1 MRLSTL
7 LMTTLL
13 PVLAAPLVPPAA
25 LAQSD
30 ATLYKRPPAAIAS
43 IVEAKPTP
51 SISMDP
57 TRQWMMLLHR
67 EAMPPVS
74 ELAAPMLRLAGR
86 RINPDT
92 NGPHGPRRFVAA
104 SLRKS
109 LDNATKPID
118 LALPAGAG
126 IGSPSW
132 TRDGSRFTL
141 AVTFADRIE
150 LWVGTTADASVRR
163 VATNLNAASGGAFRW
178 LQDGRLLVRLVNP
191 ARGPKPSEPVVPTGP
206 VVQEATGKR
215 AQVRTFQDLLKNS
228 YDEDLFDWVMS
239 TQLAIIDPATG
250 TANNLGA
257 PANWS
262 ALDPSP
268 DGTLLLASRIV
279 RPYSYA
285 VPAGL
290 FSEAYEVLDLHA
302 GPSLGKVVKELRT
315 FNVKDREQIPIEGVE
330 TGPRGFEWMEN
341 APATIL
347 YAQALDGGDP
357 KTKADF
363 RDQLFAWDAP
373 FTSDPRELF
382 KLQFREAGT
391 DYLEAVGG
399 RHWML
404 ASEYDRDRKWITTR
418 IYDAANPAGTEPR
431 VLADRSINDR
441 YNDIGTPLRTLNQR
455 GRSVIRVQQTASVPA
470 LLMSGAGATPEG
482 DRPFLD
488 LMPLDSLKPQRL
500 WRSDAAGYES
510 VVDVMADGSSFITS
524 FESPEDYPNYFSR
537 TLSLASPIEQ
547 TSAGPRAAI
556 TSFADPV
563 PQVREVEK
571 ELIKYTRNDGVELSG
586 TLYLPPG
593 YDKDRDG
600 PLPLFLWAYPLEFTD
615 KSTAGQV
622 SSTPTTFTRMGG
634 SSHLC
639 LVFAGY
645 AVLDDATMPVI
656 GDPETVNDT
665 FVTQIVA
672 SAQAAIDKCAA
683 MGVADPARVAVG
695 GHSYGAFMTANLL
708 AHSDLFRAG
717 VARSGAYNRTLTPFG
732 FQGERRTFW
741 EAGDTYNK
749 MSPFTYADK
758 IKTPLLMIHG
768 QIDNNPGTFPMQSE
782 RLFAAIKGLG
792 GTAKLVML
800 PFESHGYAAMESA
813 LHVQAETV
821 EWLDKYVKPAQTK
834 PATPQPAAPATERNG
849 Q

>member
-1 MRLSTL
+1 MRLTAL
-7 LMTTLL
+7 LMLPLFSPLL
-13 PVLAAPLVPPAA
+13 PAA

-30 ATLYKRPPAAIAS
+30 DSAYKRPPAAIAD

-86 RINPDT
+86 RINPET
-92 NGPHGPRRFVAA
+92 NGPHGPRRFVGA
-104 SLRKS
+104 SLRKA
-109 LDNATKPID
+109 LDNATPAIELK
-118 LALPAGAG
+118 LPAASDVG
-126 IGSPSW
+126 IGSPAW
-132 TRDGSRFTL
+132 TRDGSRFAM
-141 AVTFADRIE
+141 AVTFRDRIE
-150 LWVGTTADASVRR
+150 LWVGETSTGSVKK
-163 VATNLNAASGGAFRW
+163 VATHLNAASGGAFRW
-178 LQDGRLLVRLVNP
+178 LSDGRLLVRLVNP
-191 ARGPKPSEPVVPTGP
+191 NRGSRPAEPVVPTGP

-239 TQLAIIDPATG
+239 TQLAIVDPQSGAIT
-250 TANNLGA
+250 NIGA

-268 DGTLLLASRIV
+268 DAKQLLASRIV

-285 VPAGL
+285 VPASL
-290 FSEAYEVLDLHA
+290 FSETYEVLEL
-302 GPSLGKVVKELRT
+302 STGKVVKELRA

-330 TGPRGFEWMEN
+330 VGPRGFEWMEH
-341 APATIL
+341 APATLL
-347 YAQALDGGDP
+347 YTQALDGGDP
-357 KTKADF
+357 KNKAEF

-373 FTSDPRELF
+373 FTGEPRELF
-382 KLQFREAGT
+382 KLKFRDAGT
-391 DYLEAVGG
+391 DFLETVDG
-399 RHWML
+399 RDWML
-404 ASEYDRDRKWITTR
+404 SSEYDRDRKWITTR
-418 IYDAANPAGTEPR
+418 IYDAANPAGSEPR
-431 VLADRSINDR
+431 VLTDRSINDR
-441 YNDIGTPLRTLNQR
+441 YNDPGSPLRTLNSK
-455 GRSVIRVQQTASVPA
+455 GRSVIRVQRTASGPA
-470 LLMSGAGATPEG
+470 LLMSGSGATPEG

-500 WRSDAAGYES
+500 WRSEASGYES
-510 VVDVMADGSSFITS
+510 VVDVMADGASFITS
-524 FESPEDYPNYFSR
+524 FESPSDYPNYFSR
-537 TLSLASPIEQ
+537 TLNLAAANASPE
-547 TSAGPRAAI
+547 SAAGARVAI

-563 PQVREVEK
+563 PQVRDVKK
-571 ELIKYTRNDGVELSG
+571 ELIKYTRSDGVELSG

-593 YDKDRDG
+593 YDKAKDG

-634 SSHLC
+634 ISHLC

-665 FVTQIVA
+665 FVQQIVS
-672 SAQAAIDKCAA
+672 SAQAAIDKCVEL
-683 MGVADPARVAVG
+683 GVADRDRVAVG

-708 AHSDLFRAG
+708 AHSELFRAG

-741 EAGDTYNK
+741 EAGDTYTK

-800 PFESHGYAAMESA
+800 PFESHGYSAMESA

-821 EWLDKYVKPAQTK
+821 EWLDRYVKPAK
-834 PATPQPAAPATERNG
+834 QPSEGKATERTG

>member
-1 MRLSTL
+1 MLPLLSPL
-7 LMTTLL
+7 L
-13 PVLAAPLVPPAA
+13 PAA

-30 ATLYKRPPAAIAS
+30 DSVYKRPPAAIAD

-109 LDNATKPID
+109 LDTNTPPID
-118 LALPAGAG
+118 LALPADAG
-126 IGSPSW
+126 IGSPAW
-132 TRDGSRFTL
+132 TRDGSRFAL
-141 AVTFADRIE
+141 AVTFRDRIE
-150 LWVGTTADASVRR
+150 LWVGDTKTASVSK

-178 LQDGRLLVRLVNP
+178 LNDGRLLVRLISP
-191 ARGPKPSEPVVPTGP
+191 SRGAKPVEPVVPTGP

-250 TANNLGA
+250 KTTTIGS

-285 VPAGL
+285 VPASL
-290 FSEAYEVLDLHA
+290 FSEVYEVLNI
-302 GPSLGKVVKELRT
+302 STGKVIKELRSYS
-315 FNVKDREQIPIEGVE
+315 VKDREQIPIEGVE
-330 TGPRGFEWMEN
+330 VGPRGFEWMEN
-341 APATIL
+341 APATLL
-347 YAQALDGGDP
+347 YTEALDGGDP
-357 KTKADF
+357 KNKADF

-373 FTSDPRELF
+373 FTQAPRGLF
-382 KLQFREAGT
+382 KLQFRDSGV
-391 DYLEAVGG
+391 DFLETVDG
-399 RHWML
+399 RDWML
-404 ASEYDRDRKWITTR
+404 SSEYDRDRKWITTR
-418 IYDAANPAGTEPR
+418 VYDAANPAGTPPR
-431 VLADRSINDR
+431 VLIDRSINDR
-441 YNDIGTPLRTLNQR
+441 YSDIGSPLRTLNAK
-455 GRSVIRVQQTASVPA
+455 GRSVIRVQQTPAGPA
-470 LLMSGAGATPEG
+470 LLLSGAGATPEG

-488 LMPLDSLKPQRL
+488 LLPLDSLKPQRL
-500 WRSDAAGYES
+500 WRSDASGYES
-510 VVDVMADGSSFITS
+510 VVDVMADGASFITS
-524 FESPEDYPNYFSR
+524 FESPGDYPNYFSR
-537 TLSLASPIEQ
+537 TLSLSSPSDQ
-547 TSAGPRAAI
+547 TSAGPRVAI
-556 TSFADPV
+556 TSFVDPV
-563 PQVREVEK
+563 PQVREVK
-571 ELIKYTRNDGVELSG
+571 KDLIKYTRADGVELSG

-593 YDKDRDG
+593 YEKDRDG

-665 FVTQIVA
+665 FVQQIVS
-672 SAQAAIDKCAA
+672 SAQAAIDKCVEL
-683 MGVADPARVAVG
+683 GVADRDRVAVG

-732 FQGERRTFW
+732 FQGERRTYW

-782 RLFAAIKGLG
+782 RLFAAVKGLG

-821 EWLDKYVKPAQTK
+821 EWLDRYVKPAK
-834 PATPQPAAPATERNG
+834 GPSEGRATERTG